1 MRYTFE
7 NIKTGE
13 TYVEEMPMD
22 DREKYLADHPEV
34 TQIFTASQPT
44 LDPVGLG
51 VTKPDSTFQKY
62 VLSRIQQSVP
72 GAPKSNFEKRWSI
85 PKEI

>member
-7 NIKTGE
+7 NTSTGE
-13 TYVEEMPMD
+13 TYVEEMLMD

-34 TQIFTASQPT
+34 TQIITSSQPT
-44 LDPVGLG
+44 LDPVKLG
-51 VTKPDSTFQKY
+51 ITKPDSTFRKY
-62 VLSRIQQSVP
+62 VLGRIQESVP
-72 GAPKSNFEKRWSI
+72 GAPKGNFEKRWSI